1 MATEKNYFS
10 IVDSNNIKGGLYQ
23 VDNYIDLF
31 KYNAASHFKDGM
43 LCYVTKHDK
52 YYQYW
57 AKKKRWYPVNIER
70 LPIIDSSILIDN
82 QWYDIAKMDSYDAL
96 LQELIQLKYSKD
108 WQANHD
114 MNMRK
119 YAPIYQQEENEF
131 QEWVTKCKQAAWLF
145 FFGNTYPNTQEADNE
160 NIFDYPYIKA
170 LLDDIQSNIDY
181 LQLQLHDLS
190 VNLICMPDGDAIE
203 YTAQDSYEIKIT
215 GIASRD
221 DKQVPIIYNKL
232 IDPKDNT
239 VLWDN
244 SIGLENY
251 SYIKKKKKNGEYNF
265 QYIATD
271 NLKQKPIIIDK
282 KVIFTIPYYYGAS
295 KRNDISYDNQPT
307 HDEYKEQIYRLVRNF
322 VESNT
327 EFILNPYKSQ
337 NVKQY
342 IRDWNI
348 DYYNI
353 EHFIE
358 NTINTFFSI
367 DYDLTPSKYYKIR
380 TIDDLLE
387 TLASY
392 IEQYNHDKFI
402 NGYKTAGFKEYDKV
416 FYNLIGTEE
425 GIKHLKPQEK
435 LTINIPTDGYY
446 IWLCLPYQERIQ
458 IPEVWSN
465 GQYFPLADDYII
477 METIY
482 GKNVCFR
489 SIGEKGLE
497 AHTLKLEIKYDTS
510 NYIELN

>member
-1 MATEKNYFS
+1 
-10 IVDSNNIKGGLYQ
+10 
-23 VDNYIDLF
+23 
-31 KYNAASHFKDGM
+31 
-43 LCYVTKHDK
+43 
-52 YYQYW
+52 
-57 AKKKRWYPVNIER
+57 
-70 LPIIDSSILIDN
+70 
-82 QWYDIAKMDSYDAL
+82 
-96 LQELIQLKYSKD
+96 
-108 WQANHD
+108 
-114 MNMRK
+114 
-119 YAPIYQQEENEF
+119 
-131 QEWVTKCKQAAWLF
+131 
-145 FFGNTYPNTQEADNE
+145 
-160 NIFDYPYIKA
+160 
-170 LLDDIQSNIDY
+170 
-181 LQLQLHDLS
+181 
-190 VNLICMPDGDAIE
+190 MPDGDAME
-203 YTAQDSYEIKIT
+203 YTAQDSYEINIT

-221 DKQVPIIYNKL
+221 DKQFPIIYNKL

-239 VLWDN
+239 VLWDS

-251 SYIKKKKKNGEYNF
+251 SYIIEKPKNGEYNF

>member
-1 MATEKNYFS
+1 MATQKNYFS

-23 VDNYIDLF
+23 VENYIDLF

-57 AKKKRWYPVNIER
+57 AKKKRWYPVNLER
-70 LPIIDSSILIDN
+70 MPIIDSSILIDN

-108 WQANHD
+108 WQINHD

-131 QEWVTKCKQAAWLF
+131 QDWVTKCKQAAWLF
-145 FFGNTYPNTQEADNE
+145 FFGNTYPNTQEADSE

-170 LLDDIQSNIDY
+170 LLDDIQNSINY
-181 LQLQLHDLS
+181 LQLQIHDLS

-221 DKQVPIIYNKL
+221 NKSVPIIYNKL
-232 IDPKDNT
+232 IDSKDNT
-239 VLWDN
+239 VLWDS
-244 SIGLENY
+244 SICLENY
-251 SYIKKKKKNGEYNF
+251 PYIIEKPQKKEYNF

-271 NLKQKPIIIDK
+271 NLKQTPIVINK
-282 KVIFTIPYYYGAS
+282 KVIFTLPYYYGAS
-295 KRNDISYDNQPT
+295 KRKDMNIDNEPT
-307 HDEYKEQIYRLVRNF
+307 GREYREQIYRLFRNF
-322 VESNT
+322 VEEQTNN
-327 EFILNPYKSQ
+327 ILNPYGSQ
-337 NVKQY
+337 DMQIY
-342 IRDWNI
+342 IRDINVDYYLANNFINDNI
-348 DYYNI
+348 DVSYGIDYTLTPTKFYNI
-353 EHFIE
+353 ITLEDLID
-358 NTINTFFSI
+358 TIT
-367 DYDLTPSKYYKIR
+367 KYIQKYKK
-380 TIDDLLE
+380 E
-387 TLASY
+387 
-392 IEQYNHDKFI
+392 KFI
-402 NGYKTAGFKEYDKV
+402 NGYTAAGFKEYDKI
-416 FYNLIGTEE
+416 FYNLSGTEE
-425 GIKHLKPQEK
+425 GVKHLKPQEK

-446 IWLCLPYQERIQ
+446 IWICLPYQERIQ

-465 GQYFPLADDYII
+465 GQYFPLSEEYVII
-477 METIY
+477 ETIY

-497 AHTLKLEIKYDTS
+497 AHTLKLELKYDTS
-510 NYIELN
+510 NFIEIN